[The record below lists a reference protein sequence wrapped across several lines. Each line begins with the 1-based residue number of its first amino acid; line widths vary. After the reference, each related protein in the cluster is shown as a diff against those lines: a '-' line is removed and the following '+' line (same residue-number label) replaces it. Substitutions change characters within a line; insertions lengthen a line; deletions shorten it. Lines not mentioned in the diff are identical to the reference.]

1 MTRLSIVPPQASPS
15 SLDPTSS
22 PTAPERRAV
31 RTEIVADGATRADA
45 LAVLDE
51 VYREEKG
58 WLRGVEDEIV
68 LAGTEDPAFTWLV
81 AYVGETPAGAVR
93 LAYDPP
99 LELPSE
105 AEVELD
111 PRIDLDRLR
120 RCGRFVEVGRLV
132 ISPRYRNRTAV
143 VLSILRATISEV
155 VARGYT
161 HLITAVFEDD
171 PHSPYDFHTRVL
183 GFERIGSHRRG
194 ELHCQSRRIL
204 LTLDIAR
211 AYLRMKTSKG
221 KLLGRLVGGFEER
234 VARLPTAGGL

>member
-1 MTRLSIVPPQASPS
+1 M
-15 SLDPTSS
+15 
-22 PTAPERRAV
+22 
-31 RTEIVADGATRADA
+31 
-45 LAVLDE
+45 
-51 VYREEKG
+51 
-58 WLRGVEDEIV
+58 
-68 LAGTEDPAFTWLV
+68 
-81 AYVGETPAGAVR
+81 
-93 LAYDPP
+93 
-99 LELPSE
+99 
-105 AEVELD
+105 
-111 PRIDLDRLR
+111 
-120 RCGRFVEVGRLV
+120 
-132 ISPRYRNRTAV
+132 
-143 VLSILRATISEV
+143 
-155 VARGYT
+155 ARGYT